1 MQQVANWLKSLGLGE
16 YVQRFAENHI
26 DASVLSDL
34 TDQDLE
40 KIGIPL
46 GHRKR
51 ILRAITELGGAVAT
65 SPAAVGSDRHD
76 TAERRQ
82 LTVMLCDLV
91 G

>member
-40 KIGIPL
+40 KIGIH
-46 GHRKR
+46 GKEVGE
-51 ILRAITELGGAVAT
+51 ILRRLLDAVIADPRKNTHEQLLELARDFKAR
-65 SPAAVGSDRHD
+65 GSN
-76 TAERRQ
+76 
-82 LTVMLCDLV
+82 
-91 G
+91 